1 MTIKQRPINKYTA
14 QEKAYLNSSIVIINI
29 MEFSCDFE
37 WRNQE
42 LEQTTTKNTLL
53 HPTSLFFIVL
63 LFSENHEYLI
73 IRNFIILNGLNLI
86 MKYECGFTP
95 VEHN

>member
-1 MTIKQRPINKYTA
+1 MTIKQRPINKYIA
-14 QEKAYLNSSIVIINI
+14 QEVAYLNSSVIII

-37 WRNQE
+37 WRNRQ
-42 LEQTTTKNTLL
+42 LEQTTTKDTLL
-53 HPTSLFFIVL
+53 HPTSLFFVVL
-63 LFSENHEYLI
+63 LFSENHKYLI
-73 IRNFIILNGLNLI
+73 IRTFIILNGLYLI

>member
-1 MTIKQRPINKYTA
+1 MTTKQRPINKYIS
-14 QEKAYLNSSIVIINI
+14 QEVAYLNSSVIII

-37 WRNQE
+37 WRNRQ
-42 LEQTTTKNTLL
+42 LEQTTMKNTLL
-53 HPTSLFFIVL
+53 HPTSLFFVVL
-63 LFSENHEYLI
+63 LFSESHKYLI
-73 IRNFIILNGLNLI
+73 IRTFIILNGLYLI